1 MDTSDRGRCGTIWLA
16 SAVTKLRPN
25 PLPRA
30 PSGPA
35 PALTFPQGLGGAQ
48 KGQAPGAA
56 RKVPPRPLHLCHR
69 MGSRGQERGISP
81 GCLRLGFGENY
92 GGKAFSKGRSVIII
106 TRGPLPRS
114 PKEVLGGEGEG
125 PKVILNTLNVGNRAL
140 RIPLE
145 ISSVHRPPSPL
156 KSGN

>member
-16 SAVTKLRPN
+16 RAVTKLRPN

-69 MGSRGQERGISP
+69 MGSRGQERGFSP

-114 PKEVLGGEGEG
+114 PKEVLGGGGGTEGDF
-125 PKVILNTLNVGNRAL
+125 KHFKCR
-140 RIPLE
+140 
-145 ISSVHRPPSPL
+145 
-156 KSGN
+156 KSGAPDTP